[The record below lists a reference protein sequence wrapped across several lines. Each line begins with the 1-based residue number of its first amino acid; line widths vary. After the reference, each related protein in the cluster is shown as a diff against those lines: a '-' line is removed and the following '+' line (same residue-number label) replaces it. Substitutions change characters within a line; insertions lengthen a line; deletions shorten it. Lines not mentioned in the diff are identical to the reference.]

1 MALKAYCLSPVDSW
15 FFRDGRPFNQGEK
28 AQIDVQSMFPPFA
41 TTIVGAIRAA
51 LAKSMG
57 WNGYGDWSADIK
69 AKLGDGQNL
78 KPLKFQGPYLIRRTN
93 GIIEPLFPAPLNIV
107 GTEPTGSK
115 ANWTFACLNP
125 GRGIDCDLGKG
136 VKLPI
141 AKNATG
147 MKSLNGFFLTQE
159 DMRRTLLG
167 NELQMIKPIRGKMIS
182 SVPQGCETK
191 SNQVDMLWD
200 LEYAVGIER
209 SYLTRTAEEGAIYSA
224 QRVRLCRGVAL
235 AMNVDGLSEDLKLPA
250 TLMLGGESRMAYAEP
265 LDKPI
270 GMPKAPPLQPSG
282 GIIRFTVTHLTPTY
296 FESGLPGAGEEI
308 QGIPGAKVISA
319 CMERPVRIGGWDSSL
334 DRSGDR
340 KGPIP
345 LKPFIPPGSTWFC
358 EAEAGVAEMIRK
370 LNGCH
375 VGEYTDFGFGQVLI
389 GSWKEDA

>member
-1 MALKAYCLSPVDSW
+1 MALKAYCLRPVDSW

-28 AQIDVQSMFPPFA
+28 ALIDVQSMFPPFA

-57 WNGYGDWSADIK
+57 WNGHGDWSADIK
-69 AKLGDGQNL
+69 AKLGDGPNL
-78 KPLKFQGPYLIRRTN
+78 KPLKFQGPYLIRRTD
-93 GIIEPLFPAPLNIV
+93 GMIEPLFPAPLNIV
-107 GTEPTGSK
+107 GKEPK
-115 ANWTFACLNP
+115 CNEVNWTFARLNP

-136 VKLPI
+136 ARLP
-141 AKNATG
+141 ASKNATG
-147 MKSLNGFFLTQE
+147 MKSLNGFFFTQK
-159 DMRRTLLG
+159 DMKRILHG
-167 NELQMIKPIRGKMIS
+167 DELQLIKPIRGKMIS
-182 SVPQGCETK
+182 WVPQGCETK
-191 SNQVDMLWD
+191 RKQVETLWD

-209 SYLTRTAEEGAIYSA
+209 NYLTRTAEDGAIYSA

-235 AMNVDGLSEDLKLPA
+235 AMNVDGLSEELKLPD
-250 TLMLGGESRMAYAEP
+250 TLTLGGESRMAYAEP
-265 LDKPI
+265 LEKPI
-270 GMPKAPPLQPSG
+270 RIPEAPPLQPSG
-282 GIIRFTVTHLTPTY
+282 EIIQFTVTHLTPTY
-296 FESGLPGAGEEI
+296 FESGLPGPGEEI

-319 CMERPVRIGGWDSSL
+319 CLERPVRIGGWDSSL
-334 DRSGDR
+334 DRKGDR

-375 VGEYTDFGFGQVLI
+375 VGGYTDFGFGQVLI